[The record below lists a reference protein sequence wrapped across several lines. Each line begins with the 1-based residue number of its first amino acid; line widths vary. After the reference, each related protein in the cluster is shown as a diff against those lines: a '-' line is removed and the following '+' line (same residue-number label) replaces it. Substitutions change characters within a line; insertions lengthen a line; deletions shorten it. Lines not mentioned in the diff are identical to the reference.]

1 MLYTEDFLK
10 YLELERNYS
19 SRTINSYKEDLHL
32 FDLFLCEQQIPL
44 DPALL
49 TSDILRAWIIDMM
62 EHHQKAS
69 SVCRRLSTLRTFFK
83 YLLSKDKISS
93 DPTRQV
99 KGPKKEKPLPYFL
112 KENEINF
119 LLDSSPESYSY
130 SDVRDQLIIKVF
142 YETGIRLSELLNL
155 ETTDIELD
163 SQYIKVTGKRNK
175 QRIIPYGKELQD
187 DITHFLKIRKEEFKE
202 PIKTLFLSEKG
213 EQMTPYQVRK
223 CVKNQLSKVSTL
235 KKQSPHVLRH
245 TFATTM
251 LNHQANLEAVK
262 ELLGHKSLSTTEIYT
277 HTTFEELKKIY
288 NKAHPRS

>member
-1 MLYTEDFLK
+1 MFYTEDFLK

-32 FDLFLCEQQIPL
+32 FEAFLCDMQLPL
-44 DPALL
+44 DPTLL
-49 TSDILRAWIIDMM
+49 TSEILRAWIIEMM
-62 EHHQKAS
+62 EQKQKAN
-69 SVCRRLSTLRTFFK
+69 SVCRRLSTLRSFYK

-93 DPTRQV
+93 DPTRQI

-119 LLDSSPESYSY
+119 LLDSTPRNNSY
-130 SDVRDQLIIKVF
+130 SDIRDRLIIKVF

-155 ETTDIELD
+155 ETTDVELN
-163 SQYIKVTGKRNK
+163 SRYIKVTGKRNK
-175 QRIIPYGKELQD
+175 QRIIPYGEELQN
-187 DITHFLKIRKEEFKE
+187 DIIHFLEIRGKVFK
-202 PIKTLFLSEKG
+202 KTPKVLFLSEEG

-223 CVKNQLSKVSTL
+223 CVKTQLSKVSTL

-251 LNHQANLEAVK
+251 LNHQANLEVVK

-277 HTTFEELKKIY
+277 HTTFEELRKIY